1 MCLTGDCTAQI
12 SRSLVILTSLPV
24 PYAHSRIGAGITRI
38 STENFIEIIGRIDER
53 IVELEVPE
61 AHQIALLGI
70 FNLLREFRALDYR
83 RKRILRIL
91 DHRLVGKHLLSIRC
105 REHHFQ

>member
-12 SRSLVILTSLPV
+12 SGSLVIFTSFPV

-38 STENFIEIIGRIDER
+38 STENLIEIIGRVDER

-61 AHQIALLGI
+61 AHQITLLGV
-70 FNLLREFRALDYR
+70 FDFLRELRALDYR
-83 RKRILRIL
+83 RKRLLRIL
-91 DHRLVGKHLLSIRC
+91 DYRLVGKHLFSTC
-105 REHHFQ
+105 